1 MMENAAKICFTNF
14 RVMSVLKTTSL
25 AYCRFQVTFQRAG
38 PKFVANLPITF
49 PSLEIRRKPRKKVH
63 KRLFTNEVQTL
74 KCTCEL
80 CCEVRAQ
87 FSNLET

>member
-38 PKFVANLPITF
+38 PKFVANLPTTF
-49 PSLEIRRKPRKKVH
+49 PSSKIGRELRNKVRKYISM
-63 KRLFTNEVQTL
+63 F
-74 KCTCEL
+74 EL
-80 CCEVRAQ
+80 
-87 FSNLET
+87 L